1 MYLCTVNPKASGL
14 AVFLFVRCKKN
25 ALVCV
30 RYSEVLDIKRRLIMV
45 DIMSLTK
52 MGGQVAL
59 TVTPEDLHH
68 FANMLLAQ
76 SRKEWEEQFASANK
90 EEPEETFL
98 TTDEVCKVFN
108 VCPATLW
115 QWHRTGY
122 LQHIKFGS
130 KNMYPASAVKAI
142 THARSQNE
150 TVSGYCK
157 RTSKVEKNM
166 AFLSETERKEE
177 GHDK

>member
-1 MYLCTVNPKASGL
+1 
-14 AVFLFVRCKKN
+14 
-25 ALVCV
+25 
-30 RYSEVLDIKRRLIMV
+30 MV

-68 FANMLLAQ
+68 FANALLAQ
-76 SRKEWEEQFASANK
+76 SRKEWEEQAASARK
-90 EEPEETFL
+90 EESEETFL
-98 TTDEVCKVFN
+98 TTDDVCKIFN

-122 LQHIKFGS
+122 LQHIKFGN

-142 THARSQNE
+142 THARSMNE
-150 TVSGYCK
+150 TVAGYCK
-157 RTSKVEKNM
+157 QTSKVDKEIASLNNN
-166 AFLSETERKEE
+166 ERKEVD
-177 GHDK
+177 GDHAWHYIHL

>member
-1 MYLCTVNPKASGL
+1 M
-14 AVFLFVRCKKN
+14 
-25 ALVCV
+25 
-30 RYSEVLDIKRRLIMV
+30 I
-45 DIMSLTK
+45 DIMSLTR

-68 FANMLLAQ
+68 FAEMLLTQ
-76 SRKEWEEQFASANK
+76 SRKEWEENIESTRK
-90 EEPEETFL
+90 EEQEETFL
-98 TTDEVCKVFN
+98 TTDEVCRVFN

-122 LQHIKFGS
+122 LQHIKFGN

-142 THARSQNE
+142 TNARSLNE

-157 RTSKVEKNM
+157 RASKVDKEMLKTDAND
-166 AFLSETERKEE
+166 RKE
-177 GHDK
+177 DK

>member
-1 MYLCTVNPKASGL
+1 M
-14 AVFLFVRCKKN
+14 
-25 ALVCV
+25 
-30 RYSEVLDIKRRLIMV
+30 I
-45 DIMSLTK
+45 DIMSLTR

-68 FANMLLAQ
+68 FAEMLLMK
-76 SRKEWEEQFASANK
+76 SRKEWEENIESARK
-90 EEPEETFL
+90 EEQEETFL
-98 TTDEVCKVFN
+98 TTDEVCRIFN

-122 LQHIKFGS
+122 LQHIKFGN

-142 THARSQNE
+142 TNARSLNE

-157 RTSKVEKNM
+157 RTSKVDKEMSKTN
-166 AFLSETERKEE
+166 TNDRKE
-177 GHDK
+177 DK

>member
-1 MYLCTVNPKASGL
+1 
-14 AVFLFVRCKKN
+14 
-25 ALVCV
+25 
-30 RYSEVLDIKRRLIMV
+30 
-45 DIMSLTK
+45 MSLTR

-59 TVTPEDLHH
+59 TVTPEDLRH
-68 FANMLLAQ
+68 FAEMILMK
-76 SRKEWEEQFASANK
+76 SRKEWEENIESTRK

-98 TTDEVCKVFN
+98 TTDEVCRIFN

-122 LQHIKFGS
+122 LQHIKFGN

-142 THARSQNE
+142 TNARSLNE

-157 RTSKVEKNM
+157 RTSKVDKEMQKTDTNG
-166 AFLSETERKEE
+166 RKE
-177 GHDK
+177 DK

>member
-1 MYLCTVNPKASGL
+1 M
-14 AVFLFVRCKKN
+14 
-25 ALVCV
+25 
-30 RYSEVLDIKRRLIMV
+30 I
-45 DIMSLTK
+45 DIMSLTR

-68 FANMLLAQ
+68 FAEMLLMQ
-76 SRKEWEEQFASANK
+76 SRKEWEEKAETARKDES
-90 EEPEETFL
+90 EETFL
-98 TTDEVCKVFN
+98 TTDEVCRIFN

-122 LQHIKFGS
+122 LQHIKFGN

-142 THARSQNE
+142 TNARSFNE

-157 RTSKVEKNM
+157 RTSKVDKEMLKTDTND
-166 AFLSETERKEE
+166 RKE
-177 GHDK
+177 DK

>member
-1 MYLCTVNPKASGL
+1 M
-14 AVFLFVRCKKN
+14 
-25 ALVCV
+25 
-30 RYSEVLDIKRRLIMV
+30 I
-45 DIMSLTK
+45 DIMSLTR

-68 FANMLLAQ
+68 FAEMLLMQ
-76 SRKEWEEQFASANK
+76 SRKEWEEKAETARK
-90 EEPEETFL
+90 DEPEETFL
-98 TTDEVCKVFN
+98 TTDEVCRIFN

-122 LQHIKFGS
+122 LQHIKFGN

-142 THARSQNE
+142 TNARSLNE

-157 RTSKVEKNM
+157 RTSKVDRDMLKTDAND
-166 AFLSETERKEE
+166 RKE
-177 GHDK
+177 DK